1 MEHHFRPG
9 EESIFDHL
17 RDHPPAW
24 IRDGAT
30 EAGWREGILAAEEQA
45 VVALGESFHSCPY
58 AEPVAGLT
66 PQAVWELAIVSA
78 AGRLGLQIFDDELD
92 LDDDHDYDD

>member
-1 MEHHFRPG
+1 MDQHYQPG
-9 EESIFDHL
+9 EESIFEHL

-24 IRDGAT
+24 IRGGDG
-30 EAGWREGILAAEEQA
+30 EAGWREGVVAAEQHA
-45 VVALGESFHSCPY
+45 TAALGDSFHSCPY

-78 AGRLGLQIFDDELD
+78 AGRLGLQIFGDEFD
-92 LDDDHDYDD
+92 LDGDDD